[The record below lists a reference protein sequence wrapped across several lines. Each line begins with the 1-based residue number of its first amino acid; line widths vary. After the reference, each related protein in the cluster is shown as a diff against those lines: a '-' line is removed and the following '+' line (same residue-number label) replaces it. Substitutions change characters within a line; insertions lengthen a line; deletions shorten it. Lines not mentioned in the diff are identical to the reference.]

1 MPLPVPLAPEVTVIH
16 DALLV
21 ADREQP
27 RVPVTDTLTLPPP
40 AGTLVPVGDRLK
52 LQGTAFC
59 VTVKVWPAM
68 ITVPV
73 REVPAVLAATLRPTV
88 PLPVPLAPEVTVIH
102 DALLVADRAQPV
114 VPLTETLTPPPPA
127 ATVVLVGDS
136 PNAPQAAAA
145 WMTVK
150 VLPAMVSVPVRDVPA
165 VLAATL

>member
-1 MPLPVPLAPEVTVIH
+1 VPLAPEVTVIH

-102 DALLVADRAQPV
+102 DA
-114 VPLTETLTPPPPA
+114 
-127 ATVVLVGDS
+127 
-136 PNAPQAAAA
+136 
-145 WMTVK
+145 
-150 VLPAMVSVPVRDVPA
+150 
-165 VLAATL
+165 